1 MEFDMK
7 KKLIIATAIVM
18 ILAIC
23 TTLLVGCDEI
33 FKKNDKRDALQVVA
47 TVNYNGQSANVY
59 KFELATTF
67 NNYAYMYVN
76 YYGMTYEAA
85 ANYLAQS
92 LAQQRLLTLFA
103 KEQVAKLKH
112 LDSVPENIADLL
124 SDSEKNKAVE
134 DSNESMLK
142 TLISLVE
149 SLITEDNA
157 NSDTGT
163 TNNKKD
169 NVEVT
174 DPVTVRFET
183 NGGGNIDKQKIQKGT
198 TATKPTD
205 PTKTGYTFYGWY
217 TDANCNEDGFEGT
230 EFDFDSTVSESVT
243 LYAMWKKHLDA
254 RTERPVVEEKDDD
267 YDPDKDGVTISER
280 FFSDTYKAKLLDDS
294 SEDSLFTTKFL
305 EADFADNVI
314 VSEGKTLVDTMKDYI
329 NEGLSKFEKN
339 LKNSLFKDTVEECY
353 DYYLNSQMSTLLV
366 EKLKRMVGESVEVT
380 EDEISESFNSALA
393 QNKETFAGSTSNYE
407 SALKSSLSTTYYHP
421 TDDQGYGFVI
431 NILLKLDE
439 DSLKQ
444 LTDMISANPSN
455 TEAILVKRNKLIAEM
470 EINVSNPNYKADSTI
485 EDKDGNEVEVR
496 DAMTDARN
504 PYNKVGKT
512 AEKPYDNSYEY
523 EVSEGNYAN
532 DYNKILSFEKVDGK
546 YQIVFKATQHPAMAY
561 LLDKVPAFDKDGKVG
576 IIHQIHN
583 SLDQVKK
590 AVADG
595 ELTKAEGVYWLR
607 EVATTWLYLVGDD
620 SGAVKK
626 ESNNNGLGYLVTP
639 EGKDSSFLEDFTSYA
654 RALIA
659 QGTGSY
665 SVGAVNDAMFTFDA
679 ATCTFSGDQKAFAVA
694 DSFIKNKNTQ
704 NAYAGV
710 FILLNSCTAW
720 DATTYEGTLPAT
732 GVLPMDYIVNYAAK
746 QADVKTIHDNI
757 KETLTE
763 AKKTDAYN
771 ALVND
776 MATKNKD
783 SVKYYD
789 KVIKQLWKDLT

>member
-23 TTLLVGCDEI
+23 TTLFVGCDEI

-103 KEQVAKLKH
+103 KEQVAKLKG

-157 NSDTGT
+157 NSGTGSSSG
-163 TNNKKD
+163 KKEE
-169 NVEVT
+169 VEVT

-183 NGGGNIDKQKIQKGT
+183 NGGGTIDKQKIQKGT
-198 TATKPTD
+198 TATEPD
-205 PTKTGYTFYGWY
+205 APTKTGYTFYGWY
-217 TDANCNEDGFEGT
+217 TDAEFSGE
-230 EFDFDSTVSESVT
+230 EFDFDTTVSESMT
-243 LYAMWKKHLDA
+243 LYAKWEKHLDA
-254 RTERPVVEEKDDD
+254 RTERPAVEEEDD
-267 YDPDKDGVTISER
+267 YDPDKDGVEISER

-305 EADFADNVI
+305 EADFAENVI
-314 VSEGKTLVDTMKDYI
+314 VSDGETLVSTLKDYI
-329 NEGLSKFEKN
+329 NEGLSQFEKN
-339 LKNSLFKDTVEECY
+339 LKNSLYKDTVEECY
-353 DYYLNSQMSTLLV
+353 DYYLNSQMSSLLV
-366 EKLKRMVGESVEVT
+366 ERLKRMVGESVTVSDE
-380 EDEISESFNSALA
+380 EISKSFDSALA
-393 QNKETFAGSTSNYE
+393 QNKETFAGSSANYE
-407 SALKSSLSTTYYHP
+407 SALKSSLATTYYHP
-421 TDDQGYGFVI
+421 TEDQGYGFVI

-439 DSLKQ
+439 DSLKE
-444 LTDMISANPSN
+444 LTDMITANPSN
-455 TEAILVKRNKLIAEM
+455 TEAILVRRNQLIADM

-485 EDKDGNEVEVR
+485 EDKDGNTVEVR

-504 PYNKVGKT
+504 PYTTAGKT
-512 AEKPYDNSYEY
+512 AENPYDNSYEY
-523 EVSEGNYAN
+523 EVSEGNHAN
-532 DYNKILSFEKVDGK
+532 DYSQILSFEKVDGE

-561 LLDKVPAFDKDGKVG
+561 LLEKVPAFDKDGKVG

-583 SLDQVKK
+583 SLDQVKT
-590 AVADG
+590 AVERG

-620 SGAVKK
+620 SGAVSKD
-626 ESNNNGLGYLVTP
+626 SNNNGLGYLVTP

-665 SVGAVNDAMFTFDA
+665 SVGTVENSMFTYDS
-679 ATCTFSGDQKAFAVA
+679 ATCSFSGDQKAFAVA
-694 DSFIKNKNTQ
+694 DSFIKSKSTS

-710 FILLNSCTAW
+710 FVLLNSCTVW
-720 DATTYEGTLPAT
+720 DGTTYDGTLPAD
-732 GVLPMDYIVNYAAK
+732 GVLPTDYIVTYAKK
-746 QADVKTIHDNI
+746 QADVKTVRDNI
-757 KETLTE
+757 LETLTE

-771 ALVND
+771 ALVNN
-776 MATKNKD
+776 MANNNKD
-783 SVKYYD
+783 NIKYND

>member
-103 KEQVAKLKH
+103 KEQVAKLKG

-157 NSDTGT
+157 NSGTGSSSG
-163 TNNKKD
+163 KKEE
-169 NVEVT
+169 VEVT

-183 NGGGNIDKQKIQKGT
+183 NGGGTIDKQKIQKGT
-198 TATKPTD
+198 TATEPD
-205 PTKTGYTFYGWY
+205 APTKTGYTFYGWY
-217 TDANCNEDGFEGT
+217 TDAEFSGE
-230 EFDFDSTVSESVT
+230 EFDFDTTVSESMT
-243 LYAMWKKHLDA
+243 LYAKWEKHLDA
-254 RTERPVVEEKDDD
+254 RTERPAVEEEDD
-267 YDPDKDGVTISER
+267 YDPDKDGVEISER

-305 EADFADNVI
+305 EADFAENVI
-314 VSEGKTLVDTMKDYI
+314 VSDGETLVSTLKDYI
-329 NEGLSKFEKN
+329 NEGLSQFEKN
-339 LKNSLFKDTVEECY
+339 LKNSLYKDTVEECY
-353 DYYLNSQMSTLLV
+353 DYYLNSQMSSLLV
-366 EKLKRMVGESVEVT
+366 ERLKRMVGESVTVSDE
-380 EDEISESFNSALA
+380 EISKSFDSALA
-393 QNKETFAGSTSNYE
+393 QNKETFAGSSANYE
-407 SALKSSLSTTYYHP
+407 SALKSSLATTYYHP
-421 TDDQGYGFVI
+421 TEDQGYGFVI

-439 DSLKQ
+439 DSLKE
-444 LTDMISANPSN
+444 LTDMITANPSN
-455 TEAILVKRNKLIAEM
+455 TEAILVRRNQLIADM

-485 EDKDGNEVEVR
+485 EDKDGNTVEVR

-504 PYNKVGKT
+504 PYTTAGKT
-512 AEKPYDNSYEY
+512 AENPYDNSYEY
-523 EVSEGNYAN
+523 EVSEGNHTN
-532 DYNKILSFEKVDGK
+532 DYSQILSFEKVDGE

-561 LLDKVPAFDKDGKVG
+561 LLEKVPAFDKDGKVG

-595 ELTKAEGVYWLR
+595 ELTKAEGVYWFR

-620 SGAVKK
+620 SGAVSKD
-626 ESNNNGLGYLVTP
+626 SNNNGLGYLVTP

-654 RALIA
+654 RTLIA

-665 SVGAVNDAMFTFDA
+665 SVGTVENSMFTYDS
-679 ATCTFSGDQKAFAVA
+679 ATCSFSGDQKAFAVA
-694 DSFIKNKNTQ
+694 DSFIKSKSTS

-710 FILLNSCTAW
+710 FVLLNSCTVW
-720 DATTYEGTLPAT
+720 DGTTYDGTLPT
-732 GVLPMDYIVNYAAK
+732 DGVLPMDYIVTYAKK
-746 QADVKTIHDNI
+746 QSDVKTVRDNI
-757 KETLTE
+757 LETLTE

-771 ALVND
+771 ALVNN
-776 MATKNKD
+776 MANNNKD
-783 SVKYYD
+783 NIKYND

>member
-47 TVNYNGQSANVY
+47 TVTYNGQSADVY

-67 NNYAYMYVN
+67 NNYAYIYVN

-103 KEQVAKLKH
+103 KEQVANLEG
-112 LDSVPENIADLL
+112 LTSVPENIADLL
-124 SDSEKNKAVE
+124 SDSEINKAIE
-134 DSNESMLK
+134 DSNDSMLS
-142 TLISLVE
+142 SLVSIVE

-157 NSDTGT
+157 NSDTGS
-163 TNNKKD
+163 NGGKKEE
-169 NVEVT
+169 VEVT

-183 NGGGNIDKQKIQKGT
+183 NGGGTIDKQKIQKGT
-198 TATKPTD
+198 TATEPDAPTR
-205 PTKTGYTFYGWY
+205 TGYTFYGWY
-217 TDANCNEDGFEGT
+217 TDAEFSGE
-230 EFDFDSTVSESVT
+230 EFDFDTTVSESMT
-243 LYAMWKKHLDA
+243 LYAKWEKHLDA
-254 RTERPVVEEKDDD
+254 RTERPAVEEEDD
-267 YDPDKDGVTISER
+267 YDPDKDGVEISER

-314 VSEGKTLVDTMKDYI
+314 VSDGETLVSTLKDYI
-329 NEGLSKFEKN
+329 NEGLSQFEKN
-339 LKNSLFKDTVEECY
+339 LKNSLYKDTVEECY
-353 DYYLNSQMSTLLV
+353 DYYLNSQMSSLLV
-366 EKLKRMVGESVEVT
+366 ERLKRMVGESVTVSDE
-380 EDEISESFNSALA
+380 EISKSFDAALA
-393 QNKETFAGSTSNYE
+393 QNKETFAGSSTNYE
-407 SALKSSLSTTYYHP
+407 SALKSSLATTYYHP
-421 TDDQGYGFVI
+421 TEDQGYGFVI
-431 NILLKLDE
+431 NILLKLDD
-439 DSLKQ
+439 DSLKE

-455 TEAILVKRNKLIAEM
+455 TEAILVRRNQLIADM

-485 EDKDGNEVEVR
+485 EDKDGNTVEVR

-504 PYNKVGKT
+504 PYTTAGKT
-512 AEKPYDNSYEY
+512 AENPYDNSYEY

-532 DYNKILSFEKVDGK
+532 DYSKILSFEKVDGE

-561 LLDKVPAFDKDGKVG
+561 LLEKVPAFDKDGKVG

-583 SLDQVKK
+583 SLDQVKT
-590 AVADG
+590 AVESG
-595 ELTKAEGVYWLR
+595 ELTQAEGVYWLR

-620 SGAVKK
+620 SGAVSSD
-626 ESNNNGLGYLVTP
+626 SNNNGLGYLVTP
-639 EGKDSSFLEDFTSYA
+639 DGKDSSYLEDFTSYA
-654 RALIA
+654 RALIS

-665 SVGAVNDAMFTFDA
+665 SVGTVENSMFTYDS
-679 ATCTFSGDQKAFAVA
+679 ATCSFSGDQKAFAVA
-694 DSFIKNKNTQ
+694 DSFIKSKSTS

-710 FILLNSCTAW
+710 FVLLNSCTVW
-720 DATTYEGTLPAT
+720 DGTTYDGTLPAD
-732 GVLPMDYIVNYAAK
+732 GVLPMDYIVAYAKK
-746 QADVKTIHDNI
+746 QADVKTVRDNI
-757 KETLTE
+757 LDTLTE

-771 ALVND
+771 ALVNN
-776 MATKNKD
+776 MANNNKD
-783 SVKYYD
+783 NIKYND
-789 KVIKQLWKDLT
+789 KVIKQLWKDLA

>member
-103 KEQVAKLKH
+103 KEQVAKLKG

-157 NSDTGT
+157 NSGTGSSSG
-163 TNNKKD
+163 KKEE
-169 NVEVT
+169 VEVT

-183 NGGGNIDKQKIQKGT
+183 NGGGTIDKQKIQKGT
-198 TATKPTD
+198 TATEPD
-205 PTKTGYTFYGWY
+205 APTKTGYTFYGWY
-217 TDANCNEDGFEGT
+217 TDAEFSGE
-230 EFDFDSTVSESVT
+230 EFDFDTTVSESMT
-243 LYAMWKKHLDA
+243 LYAKWEKHLDA
-254 RTERPVVEEKDDD
+254 RTERPAVEEEDD
-267 YDPDKDGVTISER
+267 YDPDKDGVEISER

-305 EADFADNVI
+305 EADFAENVI
-314 VSEGKTLVDTMKDYI
+314 VSDGETLVSTLKDYI
-329 NEGLSKFEKN
+329 NEGLSQFEKN
-339 LKNSLFKDTVEECY
+339 LKNSLYKDTVEECY
-353 DYYLNSQMSTLLV
+353 DYYLNSQMSSLLV
-366 EKLKRMVGESVEVT
+366 ERLKRMVGESVTVSDE
-380 EDEISESFNSALA
+380 EISKSFDSALA
-393 QNKETFAGSTSNYE
+393 QNKETFAGSSANYE
-407 SALKSSLSTTYYHP
+407 SALKSSLATTYYHP
-421 TDDQGYGFVI
+421 TEDQGYGFVI

-439 DSLKQ
+439 DSLKE
-444 LTDMISANPSN
+444 LTDMITANPSN
-455 TEAILVKRNKLIAEM
+455 TEAILVRRNQLIADM

-485 EDKDGNEVEVR
+485 EDKDGNTVEVR

-504 PYNKVGKT
+504 PYTTAGKT
-512 AEKPYDNSYEY
+512 AENPYDNSYEY
-523 EVSEGNYAN
+523 EVSEGNHAN
-532 DYNKILSFEKVDGK
+532 DYSQILSFEKVDGE

-561 LLDKVPAFDKDGKVG
+561 LLEKVPAFDKDGKVG

-595 ELTKAEGVYWLR
+595 ELTKAEGVYWFR

-620 SGAVKK
+620 SGAVSKD
-626 ESNNNGLGYLVTP
+626 SNNNGLGYLVTP

-665 SVGAVNDAMFTFDA
+665 SVGAVNDDMFTFNA

-694 DSFIKNKNTQ
+694 DSFIKSKSTS

-710 FILLNSCTAW
+710 FVLLNSCTVW
-720 DATTYEGTLPAT
+720 DGTTYDGTLPAD
-732 GVLPMDYIVNYAAK
+732 GVLPMDYIVIYAKK
-746 QADVKTIHDNI
+746 QSDVKTVRDNI
-757 KETLTE
+757 LETLTE

-771 ALVND
+771 ALVNN
-776 MATKNKD
+776 MANNNKD
-783 SVKYYD
+783 NIKYND

>member
-103 KEQVAKLKH
+103 KEQVAKLKG

-157 NSDTGT
+157 NSGTGSSSG
-163 TNNKKD
+163 KKEE
-169 NVEVT
+169 VEVT

-183 NGGGNIDKQKIQKGT
+183 NGGGTIDKQKIQKGT
-198 TATKPTD
+198 TATEPD
-205 PTKTGYTFYGWY
+205 APTKTGYTFYGWY
-217 TDANCNEDGFEGT
+217 TDAEFSGE
-230 EFDFDSTVSESVT
+230 EFDFDTTVSESMT
-243 LYAMWKKHLDA
+243 LYAKWEKHLDA
-254 RTERPVVEEKDDD
+254 RTERPAVEEEDD
-267 YDPDKDGVTISER
+267 YDPDKDGVEISER

-305 EADFADNVI
+305 EADFAENVI
-314 VSEGKTLVDTMKDYI
+314 VSDGETLVSTLKDYI

-339 LKNSLFKDTVEECY
+339 LKNSLYKDTVEECY
-353 DYYLNSQMSTLLV
+353 DYYLNSQMSSLLV
-366 EKLKRMVGESVEVT
+366 ERLKRMVGESVTVSDE
-380 EDEISESFNSALA
+380 EISKSFDSALA
-393 QNKETFAGSTSNYE
+393 QNKETFAGSSANYE
-407 SALKSSLSTTYYHP
+407 SALKSSLATTYYHP
-421 TDDQGYGFVI
+421 TEDQGYGFVI

-439 DSLKQ
+439 DSLKE
-444 LTDMISANPSN
+444 LTDMITANPSN
-455 TEAILVKRNKLIAEM
+455 TEAILVRRNQLIADM

-485 EDKDGNEVEVR
+485 EDKDGNTVEVR

-504 PYNKVGKT
+504 PYTTAGKT
-512 AEKPYDNSYEY
+512 AENPYDNSYEY
-523 EVSEGNYAN
+523 EVSEGNHAN
-532 DYNKILSFEKVDGK
+532 DYSQILSFEKVDGE

-561 LLDKVPAFDKDGKVG
+561 LLEKVPAFDKGGKVG

-595 ELTKAEGVYWLR
+595 ELTKAEGVYWFR

-620 SGAVKK
+620 SGAVSKD
-626 ESNNNGLGYLVTP
+626 SNNNGLGYLVTP

-665 SVGAVNDAMFTFDA
+665 SVGTVENSMFTYDS
-679 ATCTFSGDQKAFAVA
+679 ATCSFSGDQKAFAVA
-694 DSFIKNKNTQ
+694 DSFIKSKSTS

-710 FILLNSCTAW
+710 FVLLNSCTVW
-720 DATTYEGTLPAT
+720 DGTTYDGTLPT
-732 GVLPMDYIVNYAAK
+732 DGVLPMDYIVTYAKK
-746 QADVKTIHDNI
+746 QADVKTVRDNI
-757 KETLTE
+757 LETLTE

-771 ALVND
+771 ALVNN
-776 MATKNKD
+776 MANNNKD
-783 SVKYYD
+783 NIKYND

>member
-103 KEQVAKLKH
+103 KEQVAKLKG

-157 NSDTGT
+157 NSGTGSSSG
-163 TNNKKD
+163 KKEE
-169 NVEVT
+169 VEVT

-183 NGGGNIDKQKIQKGT
+183 NGGGTIDKQKIQKGT
-198 TATKPTD
+198 TATEPD
-205 PTKTGYTFYGWY
+205 APTKTGYTFYGWY
-217 TDANCNEDGFEGT
+217 TDAEFSGE
-230 EFDFDSTVSESVT
+230 EFDFDTTVSESIT
-243 LYAMWKKHLDA
+243 LYAKWEKHLDA
-254 RTERPVVEEKDDD
+254 RTERPAVEEKDD
-267 YDPDKDGVTISER
+267 YDPDKDGVEISER

-294 SEDSLFTTKFL
+294 SDDSLFTTKFL
-305 EADFADNVI
+305 EADFAENVI
-314 VSEGKTLVDTMKDYI
+314 VSDGETLVSTLKDYI
-329 NEGLSKFEKN
+329 NEGLSQFEKN
-339 LKNSLFKDTVEECY
+339 LKNSLYKDTVEECY
-353 DYYLNSQMSTLLV
+353 DYYLNSQMSSLLV
-366 EKLKRMVGESVEVT
+366 ERLKRMVGESVTVSDE
-380 EDEISESFNSALA
+380 EISKSFDSALA
-393 QNKETFAGSTSNYE
+393 QNKETFAGSSANYE
-407 SALKSSLSTTYYHP
+407 SALKSSLATTYYHP
-421 TDDQGYGFVI
+421 TEDQGYGFVI

-439 DSLKQ
+439 DSLKE
-444 LTDMISANPSN
+444 LTDMITANPSN
-455 TEAILVKRNKLIAEM
+455 TEAILVRRNQLIADM

-485 EDKDGNEVEVR
+485 EDKDGNTVEVR

-504 PYNKVGKT
+504 PYTTAGKT
-512 AEKPYDNSYEY
+512 AENPYDNSYEY
-523 EVSEGNYAN
+523 EVSEGNHAN
-532 DYNKILSFEKVDGK
+532 DYSRILSFENVDGE

-561 LLDKVPAFDKDGKVG
+561 LLEKVPAFDKDGKVG

-583 SLDQVKK
+583 SLDQVKT
-590 AVADG
+590 AVERG

-620 SGAVKK
+620 SGAVSKD
-626 ESNNNGLGYLVTP
+626 SNNNGLGYLVTP

-665 SVGAVNDAMFTFDA
+665 SVGTVENSMFTYDS
-679 ATCTFSGDQKAFAVA
+679 ATCSFSGDQKAFAVA
-694 DSFIKNKNTQ
+694 DSFIKSKSTS

-710 FILLNSCTAW
+710 FVLLNSCTVW
-720 DATTYEGTLPAT
+720 DGTTYDGTLPAD
-732 GVLPMDYIVNYAAK
+732 GVLPMDYIVAYAKK
-746 QADVKTIHDNI
+746 QADVKTVRDNI
-757 KETLTE
+757 LETLTE

-771 ALVND
+771 ALVNN
-776 MATKNKD
+776 MANNNKD
-783 SVKYYD
+783 NIKYND

>member
-103 KEQVAKLKH
+103 KEQVAKLKG

-157 NSDTGT
+157 NSGTGSSSG
-163 TNNKKD
+163 KKEE
-169 NVEVT
+169 VEVT

-183 NGGGNIDKQKIQKGT
+183 NGGGTIDKQKIQKGT
-198 TATKPTD
+198 TATEPNA

-217 TDANCNEDGFEGT
+217 TDAEFSGE
-230 EFDFDSTVSESVT
+230 EFDFDTTVSESMT
-243 LYAMWKKHLDA
+243 LYAKWEKHLDA
-254 RTERPVVEEKDDD
+254 RTERPAVEEEDD
-267 YDPDKDGVTISER
+267 YDPDKDGVEISER

-305 EADFADNVI
+305 EADFAENVI
-314 VSEGKTLVDTMKDYI
+314 VSDGETLVSTLKDYI
-329 NEGLSKFEKN
+329 NEGLSQFEKN
-339 LKNSLFKDTVEECY
+339 LKNSLYKDTVEECY
-353 DYYLNSQMSTLLV
+353 DYYLNSQMSSLLV
-366 EKLKRMVGESVEVT
+366 ERLKRMVGESVTVSDE
-380 EDEISESFNSALA
+380 EISKSFDSALA
-393 QNKETFAGSTSNYE
+393 QNKETFAGSSANYE
-407 SALKSSLSTTYYHP
+407 SALKSSLATTYYHP
-421 TDDQGYGFVI
+421 TEDQGYGFVI
-431 NILLKLDE
+431 NILLKLDD
-439 DSLKQ
+439 DSLKE
-444 LTDMISANPSN
+444 LTDMITANPSN
-455 TEAILVKRNKLIAEM
+455 TEAILVRRNQLIADM

-485 EDKDGNEVEVR
+485 EDKDGNTVEVR

-504 PYNKVGKT
+504 PYTTAGKT
-512 AEKPYDNSYEY
+512 AENPYDNSYEY
-523 EVSEGNYAN
+523 EVSEGNHAN
-532 DYNKILSFEKVDGK
+532 DYSQILSFEKVDGE

-561 LLDKVPAFDKDGKVG
+561 LLEKVPAFDKGGKVG

-583 SLDQVKK
+583 SLNQVKQ

-620 SGAVKK
+620 SGAVSKD
-626 ESNNNGLGYLVTP
+626 SNNSGLGYIVTP

-665 SVGAVNDAMFTFDA
+665 SVGTVENSMFTYDS
-679 ATCTFSGDQKAFAVA
+679 ATCSFSGDQKAFAVA
-694 DSFIKNKNTQ
+694 DSFIKSKSTS

-710 FILLNSCTAW
+710 FVLLNSCTVW
-720 DATTYEGTLPAT
+720 DGTTYDGTLPAD
-732 GVLPMDYIVNYAAK
+732 GVLPMDYIVAYAKK
-746 QADVKTIHDNI
+746 QADVKTVRDNI
-757 KETLTE
+757 LETLTE

-771 ALVND
+771 ALVNN
-776 MATKNKD
+776 MANNNKD
-783 SVKYYD
+783 NIKYND

>member
-103 KEQVAKLKH
+103 KEQVAKLKG

-157 NSDTGT
+157 NSGTGSSGG
-163 TNNKKD
+163 KKEE
-169 NVEVT
+169 VEVT

-183 NGGGNIDKQKIQKGT
+183 NGGGTIDKQKIQKGT
-198 TATKPTD
+198 TATEPD
-205 PTKTGYTFYGWY
+205 APTKTGYTFYGWY
-217 TDANCNEDGFEGT
+217 TDAEFSGE
-230 EFDFDSTVSESVT
+230 EFDFDTTVSESMT
-243 LYAMWKKHLDA
+243 LYAKWEKHLDA
-254 RTERPVVEEKDDD
+254 RTERPAVEEEDD
-267 YDPDKDGVTISER
+267 YDPDKDGVEISER
-280 FFSDTYKAKLLDDS
+280 FFSDTYKAKLLDDN

-305 EADFADNVI
+305 EADFAENVI
-314 VSEGKTLVDTMKDYI
+314 VSDGETLVSTLKDYI
-329 NEGLSKFEKN
+329 NEGLSQFEKN
-339 LKNSLFKDTVEECY
+339 LKNSLYKDTVEECY
-353 DYYLNSQMSTLLV
+353 DYYLNSQMSSLLV
-366 EKLKRMVGESVEVT
+366 ERLKRMVGESVTVSDE
-380 EDEISESFNSALA
+380 EISKSFDSALA
-393 QNKETFAGSTSNYE
+393 QNKETFAGSSANYE
-407 SALKSSLSTTYYHP
+407 SALKSSLATTYYHP
-421 TDDQGYGFVI
+421 TEDQGYGFVI
-431 NILLKLDE
+431 NILLKLDD
-439 DSLKQ
+439 DSLKE
-444 LTDMISANPSN
+444 LTDMITANPSN
-455 TEAILVKRNKLIAEM
+455 TEAILVRRNQLIADM

-485 EDKDGNEVEVR
+485 EDKDGNTVEVR

-504 PYNKVGKT
+504 PYTTAGKT
-512 AEKPYDNSYEY
+512 AENPYDNSYEY
-523 EVSEGNYAN
+523 EVSEGNHAN
-532 DYNKILSFEKVDGK
+532 DYSRILSFEKVDGE

-561 LLDKVPAFDKDGKVG
+561 LLEKVPAFDKDGKVG

-590 AVADG
+590 AVERG

-620 SGAVKK
+620 SGAVSKD
-626 ESNNNGLGYLVTP
+626 SNNNGLGYLVTP

-665 SVGAVNDAMFTFDA
+665 SVGTVENSMFTYDS
-679 ATCTFSGDQKAFAVA
+679 ATCSFSGDQKAFAVA
-694 DSFIKNKNTQ
+694 DSFIKSKSTS

-710 FILLNSCTAW
+710 FVLLNSCTVW
-720 DATTYEGTLPAT
+720 DGTTYDGTLPAD
-732 GVLPMDYIVNYAAK
+732 GVLPMDYIVAYAKK
-746 QADVKTIHDNI
+746 QADVKTVRDNI
-757 KETLTE
+757 LETLTE

-771 ALVND
+771 ALVNN
-776 MATKNKD
+776 MANNNKD
-783 SVKYYD
+783 NIKYND

>member
-103 KEQVAKLKH
+103 KEQVAKLKG

-157 NSDTGT
+157 NSGTGSSSG
-163 TNNKKD
+163 KKEE
-169 NVEVT
+169 VEVT

-183 NGGGNIDKQKIQKGT
+183 NGGGTIDKQKIQKGT
-198 TATKPTD
+198 TATEPD
-205 PTKTGYTFYGWY
+205 APTKTGYTFYGWY
-217 TDANCNEDGFEGT
+217 TDAEFSGE
-230 EFDFDSTVSESVT
+230 EFDFDTTVSESMT
-243 LYAMWKKHLDA
+243 LYAKWEKHLDA
-254 RTERPVVEEKDDD
+254 RTERPAVEEEDD
-267 YDPDKDGVTISER
+267 YDPDKDGVEISER

-305 EADFADNVI
+305 EADFAENVI
-314 VSEGKTLVDTMKDYI
+314 VSDGETLVSTLKDYI
-329 NEGLSKFEKN
+329 NEGLSQFEKN
-339 LKNSLFKDTVEECY
+339 LKNSLYKDTVEECY
-353 DYYLNSQMSTLLV
+353 DYYLNSQMSSLLV
-366 EKLKRMVGESVEVT
+366 ERLKRMVGESVTVSDE
-380 EDEISESFNSALA
+380 EISKSFDSALA
-393 QNKETFAGSTSNYE
+393 QNKETFAGSSANYE
-407 SALKSSLSTTYYHP
+407 SALKSSLATTYYHP
-421 TDDQGYGFVI
+421 TEDQGYGFVI
-431 NILLKLDE
+431 NILLKLDD
-439 DSLKQ
+439 DSLKE
-444 LTDMISANPSN
+444 LTDMITANPSN
-455 TEAILVKRNKLIAEM
+455 TEAILVRRNQLIADM

-485 EDKDGNEVEVR
+485 EDKDGNTVEVR

-504 PYNKVGKT
+504 PYTTAGKT
-512 AEKPYDNSYEY
+512 AENPYDNSYEY
-523 EVSEGNYAN
+523 EVSEGNHAN
-532 DYNKILSFEKVDGK
+532 DYSKILSFEKVDGE

-561 LLDKVPAFDKDGKVG
+561 LLEKVPAFDKDGKVG

-583 SLDQVKK
+583 SLNQVKQ

-620 SGAVKK
+620 SGAVSKD
-626 ESNNNGLGYLVTP
+626 SNNNGLGYLVTP

-665 SVGAVNDAMFTFDA
+665 SVGTVENSMFTYDS
-679 ATCTFSGDQKAFAVA
+679 ATCSFSGDQKAFAVA
-694 DSFIKNKNTQ
+694 DSFIKSKSTS

-710 FILLNSCTAW
+710 FVLLNSCTVW
-720 DATTYEGTLPAT
+720 DGTTYDGTLPAD
-732 GVLPMDYIVNYAAK
+732 GVLPMDYIVAYAKK
-746 QADVKTIHDNI
+746 QADVKTVRDNI
-757 KETLTE
+757 LETLTE

-771 ALVND
+771 ALVNN
-776 MATKNKD
+776 MANNNKD
-783 SVKYYD
+783 NIKYND

>member
-103 KEQVAKLKH
+103 KEQVAKLKG

-157 NSDTGT
+157 NSGTGSSSG
-163 TNNKKD
+163 KKEE
-169 NVEVT
+169 VEVT

-183 NGGGNIDKQKIQKGT
+183 NGGGTIDKQKIQKGT
-198 TATKPTD
+198 TAIEPD
-205 PTKTGYTFYGWY
+205 APTKTGYTFYGWY
-217 TDANCNEDGFEGT
+217 TDAEFSGE
-230 EFDFDSTVSESVT
+230 EFDFDTTVSESMT
-243 LYAMWKKHLDA
+243 LYAKWEKHLDA
-254 RTERPVVEEKDDD
+254 RTERPAVEEEDD
-267 YDPDKDGVTISER
+267 YDPDKDGVEISER

-305 EADFADNVI
+305 EADFAENVI
-314 VSEGKTLVDTMKDYI
+314 VSDGETLVSTLKDYI
-329 NEGLSKFEKN
+329 NEGLSRFEKN
-339 LKNSLFKDTVEECY
+339 LKNSLYKDTVEECY
-353 DYYLNSQMSTLLV
+353 DYYLNSQMSSLLV
-366 EKLKRMVGESVEVT
+366 ERLKRMVGESVTVSDE
-380 EDEISESFNSALA
+380 EISKSFDSALA
-393 QNKETFAGSTSNYE
+393 QNKETFAGSSANYE
-407 SALKSSLSTTYYHP
+407 SALKSSLATTYYHP
-421 TDDQGYGFVI
+421 TEDQGYGFVI
-431 NILLKLDE
+431 NILLKLDD
-439 DSLKQ
+439 DSLKE
-444 LTDMISANPSN
+444 LTDMITANPSN
-455 TEAILVKRNKLIAEM
+455 TEAILVRRNQLIADM

-485 EDKDGNEVEVR
+485 EDKDGNTVEVR

-504 PYNKVGKT
+504 PYTTAGKT
-512 AEKPYDNSYEY
+512 AENPYDNSYEY
-523 EVSEGNYAN
+523 EVSEGNHAN
-532 DYNKILSFEKVDGK
+532 DYSQILSFEKVDGE

-561 LLDKVPAFDKDGKVG
+561 LLEKVPAFDKDGKVG

-583 SLDQVKK
+583 SLDQVKQ

-626 ESNNNGLGYLVTP
+626 DSNNNGLGYLVTP

-665 SVGAVNDAMFTFDA
+665 SVGTVENSMFTYDS
-679 ATCTFSGDQKAFAVA
+679 ATCSFSGDQKAFAVA
-694 DSFIKNKNTQ
+694 DSFIKSKSTS

-710 FILLNSCTAW
+710 FVLLNSCTVW
-720 DATTYEGTLPAT
+720 DGTTYDGTLPVD
-732 GVLPMDYIVNYAAK
+732 GVLPMDYIVAYAKK
-746 QADVKTIHDNI
+746 QADVKTVRDNI
-757 KETLTE
+757 LETLTE

-771 ALVND
+771 ALVNN
-776 MATKNKD
+776 MANNNKD
-783 SVKYYD
+783 NIKYND

>member
-103 KEQVAKLKH
+103 KEQVAKLKG

-157 NSDTGT
+157 NSGTGSSGG
-163 TNNKKD
+163 KKEE
-169 NVEVT
+169 VEVT

-183 NGGGNIDKQKIQKGT
+183 NGGGTIDKQKIQKGT
-198 TATKPTD
+198 TATEPD
-205 PTKTGYTFYGWY
+205 APTKTGYTFYGWY
-217 TDANCNEDGFEGT
+217 TDAEFSGE
-230 EFDFDSTVSESVT
+230 EFDFDTTVSESMT
-243 LYAMWKKHLDA
+243 LYAKWEKHLDA
-254 RTERPVVEEKDDD
+254 RTERPAVEEEDD
-267 YDPDKDGVTISER
+267 YDPDKDGVEISER

-305 EADFADNVI
+305 EADFAENVI
-314 VSEGKTLVDTMKDYI
+314 VSDGETLVSTLKDYI
-329 NEGLSKFEKN
+329 NEGLSRFEKN
-339 LKNSLFKDTVEECY
+339 LKNSLYKDTVEECY
-353 DYYLNSQMSTLLV
+353 DYYLNSQMSSLLV
-366 EKLKRMVGESVEVT
+366 ERLKRMVGESVTVSDE
-380 EDEISESFNSALA
+380 EISKSFDSALA
-393 QNKETFAGSTSNYE
+393 QNKETFAGSSANYE
-407 SALKSSLSTTYYHP
+407 SALKSSLATTYYHP
-421 TDDQGYGFVI
+421 TEDQGYGFVI
-431 NILLKLDE
+431 NILLKLDD
-439 DSLKQ
+439 DSLKE
-444 LTDMISANPSN
+444 LTDMITANPSN
-455 TEAILVKRNKLIAEM
+455 TEAILVRRNQLIADM
-470 EINVSNPNYKADSTI
+470 EVNVSNPNYKADSTI
-485 EDKDGNEVEVR
+485 EDKDGNTVEVR

-504 PYNKVGKT
+504 PYTTAGKT
-512 AEKPYDNSYEY
+512 AENPYDNSYEY

-532 DYNKILSFEKVDGK
+532 DYSQILSFEKVDGK

-561 LLDKVPAFDKDGKVG
+561 LLDKVPAFDNDGKVG

-590 AVADG
+590 AVEDR
-595 ELTKAEGVYWLR
+595 ELTKAEGVYWFR
-607 EVATTWLYLVGDD
+607 EVANTWLYLVGDD
-620 SGAVKK
+620 SGAVSKD
-626 ESNNNGLGYLVTP
+626 SNNNGLGYLVTP
-639 EGKDSSFLEDFTSYA
+639 EGKDSTFLEDFTSYA

-665 SVGAVNDAMFTFDA
+665 SVGTVENSMFTYDS
-679 ATCTFSGDQKAFAVA
+679 ATCSFSGDQKTFAVA
-694 DSFIKNKNTQ
+694 DSFIKSKSTS

-710 FILLNSCTAW
+710 FVLLNSCTAW
-720 DATTYEGTLPAT
+720 DATTYEGTLPTT

-746 QADVKTIHDNI
+746 QADVKTVRDNI
-757 KETLTE
+757 LETLTE

-771 ALVND
+771 ALVNN
-776 MATKNKD
+776 MANNNKD
-783 SVKYYD
+783 NIKYND

>member
-103 KEQVAKLKH
+103 KEQVAKLKG

-157 NSDTGT
+157 NSGTGSSSG
-163 TNNKKD
+163 KKEE
-169 NVEVT
+169 VEVT

-183 NGGGNIDKQKIQKGT
+183 NGGGTIDKQKIQKGT
-198 TATKPTD
+198 TATEPD
-205 PTKTGYTFYGWY
+205 APTKTGYTFYGWY
-217 TDANCNEDGFEGT
+217 TDAEFSGE
-230 EFDFDSTVSESVT
+230 EFDFDTTVSESMT
-243 LYAMWKKHLDA
+243 LYAKWEKHLDA
-254 RTERPVVEEKDDD
+254 RTERPAVEEEDD
-267 YDPDKDGVTISER
+267 YDPDKDGVEISER

-305 EADFADNVI
+305 EADFAENVI
-314 VSEGKTLVDTMKDYI
+314 VSDGETLVSTLKDYI
-329 NEGLSKFEKN
+329 NEGLSQFEKN
-339 LKNSLFKDTVEECY
+339 LKNSLYKDTVEECY
-353 DYYLNSQMSTLLV
+353 DYYLNSQMSSLLV
-366 EKLKRMVGESVEVT
+366 ERLKRMVGESVTVSDE
-380 EDEISESFNSALA
+380 EISKSFDSALA
-393 QNKETFAGSTSNYE
+393 QNKETFAGSSANYE
-407 SALKSSLSTTYYHP
+407 SALKSSLATTYYHP
-421 TDDQGYGFVI
+421 TEDQGYGFVI

-439 DSLKQ
+439 DSLKE
-444 LTDMISANPSN
+444 LTDMITANPSN
-455 TEAILVKRNKLIAEM
+455 TEAILVRRNQLIADM

-485 EDKDGNEVEVR
+485 EDKDGNTVEVR

-504 PYNKVGKT
+504 PYTTAGKT
-512 AEKPYDNSYEY
+512 AENPYDNSYEY
-523 EVSEGNYAN
+523 EVSEGNHAN
-532 DYNKILSFEKVDGK
+532 DYSQILSFEKVDGE

-561 LLDKVPAFDKDGKVG
+561 LLEKVPAFDKDGKVG

-620 SGAVKK
+620 SGAVSKD
-626 ESNNNGLGYLVTP
+626 SNNNGLGYLVTP

-665 SVGAVNDAMFTFDA
+665 SVGTVENSMFTYDS
-679 ATCTFSGDQKAFAVA
+679 ATCSFSGDQKAFAVA
-694 DSFIKNKNTQ
+694 DSFIKSKSTS

-710 FILLNSCTAW
+710 FVLLNSCTVW
-720 DATTYEGTLPAT
+720 DGTTYDGTLPAD
-732 GVLPMDYIVNYAAK
+732 GVLPMDYIVTYAKK
-746 QADVKTIHDNI
+746 QADVKTVRDNI
-757 KETLTE
+757 LETLTE

-771 ALVND
+771 ALVNN
-776 MATKNKD
+776 MANNNKD
-783 SVKYYD
+783 NIKYND

>member
-1 MEFDMK
+1 MK

-103 KEQVAKLKH
+103 KEQVAKLKG

-157 NSDTGT
+157 NSGTGSSSG
-163 TNNKKD
+163 KKEE
-169 NVEVT
+169 VEVT

-183 NGGGNIDKQKIQKGT
+183 NGGGTIDKQKIQKGT
-198 TATKPTD
+198 TATEPD
-205 PTKTGYTFYGWY
+205 APTKTGYTFYGWY
-217 TDANCNEDGFEGT
+217 TDAEFSGE
-230 EFDFDSTVSESVT
+230 EFDFDTTVSESMT
-243 LYAMWKKHLDA
+243 LYAKWEKHLDA
-254 RTERPVVEEKDDD
+254 RTERPAVEEEDD
-267 YDPDKDGVTISER
+267 YDPDKDGVEISER

-294 SEDSLFTTKFL
+294 SDDSLFTTKFL
-305 EADFADNVI
+305 EADFAENVI
-314 VSEGKTLVDTMKDYI
+314 VSDGETLVSTLKDYI
-329 NEGLSKFEKN
+329 NEGLSQFEKN
-339 LKNSLFKDTVEECY
+339 LKNSLYKDTVEECY
-353 DYYLNSQMSTLLV
+353 DYYLNSQMSSLLV
-366 EKLKRMVGESVEVT
+366 ERLKRMVGESVTVSDE
-380 EDEISESFNSALA
+380 EISKSFDSALA
-393 QNKETFAGSTSNYE
+393 QNKETFAGSSANYE
-407 SALKSSLSTTYYHP
+407 SALKSSLATTYYHP
-421 TDDQGYGFVI
+421 TEDQGYGFVI
-431 NILLKLDE
+431 NILLKLDD
-439 DSLKQ
+439 DSLKE
-444 LTDMISANPSN
+444 LTDMITANPSN
-455 TEAILVKRNKLIAEM
+455 TEAILVRRNQLIADM
-470 EINVSNPNYKADSTI
+470 EINVSNPNYKADSAI
-485 EDKDGNEVEVR
+485 EDKDGNTVEVR

-504 PYNKVGKT
+504 PYTTAGKT
-512 AEKPYDNSYEY
+512 AENPYDNSYEY

-532 DYNKILSFEKVDGK
+532 DYSQILSFEKVDGK

-590 AVADG
+590 AVEDR
-595 ELTKAEGVYWLR
+595 ELTKAEGVYWFR
-607 EVATTWLYLVGDD
+607 EVANTWLYLVGDD
-620 SGAVKK
+620 SGAVSKD
-626 ESNNNGLGYLVTP
+626 SNNNGLGYLVTP
-639 EGKDSSFLEDFTSYA
+639 EGKNSTFLEDFTSYA

-665 SVGAVNDAMFTFDA
+665 SVGTVENSMFTYDS
-679 ATCTFSGDQKAFAVA
+679 ATCSFSGDQKTFAVA
-694 DSFIKNKNTQ
+694 DSFIKSKSTS

-710 FILLNSCTAW
+710 FVLLNSCTAW
-720 DATTYEGTLPAT
+720 DATTYEGTLPTT

-746 QADVKTIHDNI
+746 QADVKTVRDNI
-757 KETLTE
+757 LETLTE

-771 ALVND
+771 ALVNN
-776 MATKNKD
+776 MANNNKD
-783 SVKYYD
+783 NIKYND

>member
-47 TVNYNGQSANVY
+47 TVTYNGQSADVY

-67 NNYAYMYVN
+67 NNYAYIYVN

-103 KEQVAKLKH
+103 KEQVANLEG
-112 LDSVPENIADLL
+112 LTSVPENIADLL

-134 DSNESMLK
+134 DSNDSMLS
-142 TLISLVE
+142 SLVSIVE

-157 NSDTGT
+157 NSGTGS
-163 TNNKKD
+163 NGGKKEE
-169 NVEVT
+169 VEVT

-183 NGGGNIDKQKIQKGT
+183 NGGGTIDKQKIQKGT
-198 TATKPTD
+198 TATEPDAPTR
-205 PTKTGYTFYGWY
+205 TGYTFYGWY
-217 TDANCNEDGFEGT
+217 TDAEFSGE
-230 EFDFDSTVSESVT
+230 EFDFDTTVSESMT
-243 LYAMWKKHLDA
+243 LYAKWEKHLDA
-254 RTERPVVEEKDDD
+254 RTERPAVEEEDD
-267 YDPDKDGVTISER
+267 YDPDKDGVEISER

-305 EADFADNVI
+305 EADFAENVI
-314 VSEGKTLVDTMKDYI
+314 VSDGETLVSTLKDYI
-329 NEGLSKFEKN
+329 NEGLSQFEKN
-339 LKNSLFKDTVEECY
+339 LKNSLYKDTVEECY
-353 DYYLNSQMSTLLV
+353 DYYLNSQMSSLLV
-366 EKLKRMVGESVEVT
+366 ERLKRMVGESVTVSDE
-380 EDEISESFNSALA
+380 EISKSFDAALA
-393 QNKETFAGSTSNYE
+393 QNKETFAGSSTNYE
-407 SALKSSLSTTYYHP
+407 SALKSSLATTYYHP
-421 TDDQGYGFVI
+421 TEDQGYGFVI
-431 NILLKLDE
+431 NILLKLDD
-439 DSLKQ
+439 DSLKE

-455 TEAILVKRNKLIAEM
+455 TEAILVRRNQLIADM

-485 EDKDGNEVEVR
+485 EDKDGNTVEVR

-504 PYNKVGKT
+504 PYTTAGKT
-512 AEKPYDNSYEY
+512 AENPYDNSYEY

-532 DYNKILSFEKVDGK
+532 DYSQILSFEKVDGE

-561 LLDKVPAFDKDGKVG
+561 LLEKVPAFDKDGKVG

-583 SLDQVKK
+583 SLNQVKT
-590 AVADG
+590 AVESG
-595 ELTKAEGVYWLR
+595 EITKAEGVYWLR

-620 SGAVKK
+620 SGAVSSD
-626 ESNNNGLGYLVTP
+626 SNNNGLGYLVTP
-639 EGKDSSFLEDFTSYA
+639 DGKDSSYLEDFTSYA
-654 RALIA
+654 RALIG

-665 SVGAVNDAMFTFDA
+665 SVGTVENSMFTYDS
-679 ATCTFSGDQKAFAVA
+679 ATCSFSGDQKAFAVA
-694 DSFIKNKNTQ
+694 DSFIKSKSTS

-710 FILLNSCTAW
+710 FVLLNSCTVW
-720 DATTYEGTLPAT
+720 DGTTYDGTLPAD
-732 GVLPMDYIVNYAAK
+732 GVLPMDYIVAYAKK
-746 QADVKTIHDNI
+746 QADVKTVRDNI
-757 KETLTE
+757 LETLTE

-771 ALVND
+771 ALVNN
-776 MATKNKD
+776 MANNNKD
-783 SVKYYD
+783 NIKYND
-789 KVIKQLWKDLT
+789 KVIKQLWKDLA

>member
-103 KEQVAKLKH
+103 KEQVAKLKG

-157 NSDTGT
+157 NSGTGSSSG
-163 TNNKKD
+163 KKEE
-169 NVEVT
+169 VEVT

-183 NGGGNIDKQKIQKGT
+183 NGGGTIDKQKIQKGT
-198 TATKPTD
+198 TATEPD
-205 PTKTGYTFYGWY
+205 APTKTGYTFYGWY
-217 TDANCNEDGFEGT
+217 TDAEFSGE
-230 EFDFDSTVSESVT
+230 EFDFDTTVSESMT
-243 LYAMWKKHLDA
+243 LYAKWEKHLDA
-254 RTERPVVEEKDDD
+254 RTERPAVEEEDD
-267 YDPDKDGVTISER
+267 YDPDKDGVEISER

-305 EADFADNVI
+305 EADFAENVI
-314 VSEGKTLVDTMKDYI
+314 VSDGETLVSTLKDYI
-329 NEGLSKFEKN
+329 NEGLSQFEKN
-339 LKNSLFKDTVEECY
+339 LKNSLYKDTVEECY
-353 DYYLNSQMSTLLV
+353 DYYLNSQMSSLLV
-366 EKLKRMVGESVEVT
+366 ERLKRMVGESVTVSDE
-380 EDEISESFNSALA
+380 EISKSFDSALA
-393 QNKETFAGSTSNYE
+393 QNKETFAGSSANYE
-407 SALKSSLSTTYYHP
+407 SALKSSLATTYYHP
-421 TDDQGYGFVI
+421 TEDQGYGFVI
-431 NILLKLDE
+431 NILLKLDD
-439 DSLKQ
+439 DSLKE
-444 LTDMISANPSN
+444 LTDMITANPSN
-455 TEAILVKRNKLIAEM
+455 TEAILVRRNQLIADM

-485 EDKDGNEVEVR
+485 EDKDGNTVEVR

-504 PYNKVGKT
+504 PYTTAGKT
-512 AEKPYDNSYEY
+512 AENPYDNSYEY
-523 EVSEGNYAN
+523 EVSEGNHAN
-532 DYNKILSFEKVDGK
+532 DYSKILSFEKVDGE

-561 LLDKVPAFDKDGKVG
+561 LLEKVPAFDKDGKVG

-583 SLDQVKK
+583 SLDQVKQ

-595 ELTKAEGVYWLR
+595 ELTKAEGVYWLK

-620 SGAVKK
+620 SGAVSKD
-626 ESNNNGLGYLVTP
+626 SNNNGLGYIVTP

-665 SVGAVNDAMFTFDA
+665 SVGTVENSMFTYDS
-679 ATCTFSGDQKAFAVA
+679 ATCSFSGDQKAFAVA
-694 DSFIKNKNTQ
+694 DSFIKSKSTS

-710 FILLNSCTAW
+710 FVLLNSCTVW
-720 DATTYEGTLPAT
+720 DGTTYDGTLPAD
-732 GVLPMDYIVNYAAK
+732 GVLPMDYIVAYAKK
-746 QADVKTIHDNI
+746 QADVKTVRDNI
-757 KETLTE
+757 LETLTE

-771 ALVND
+771 ALVNN
-776 MATKNKD
+776 MANNNKD
-783 SVKYYD
+783 NIKYND

>member
-47 TVNYNGQSANVY
+47 TVTYNGQSADVY

-67 NNYAYMYVN
+67 NNYAYIYVN

-103 KEQVAKLKH
+103 KEQVANLKG
-112 LDSVPENIADLL
+112 LTSVPENIADLL
-124 SDSEKNKAVE
+124 SDSEKNKAIE
-134 DSNESMLK
+134 DSNDSMLS
-142 TLISLVE
+142 SLVSIVE

-157 NSDTGT
+157 NSGTGS
-163 TNNKKD
+163 NGGKKEE
-169 NVEVT
+169 VEVT

-183 NGGGNIDKQKIQKGT
+183 NGGGTIDKQKIQKGT
-198 TATKPTD
+198 TATEPDAT
-205 PTKTGYTFYGWY
+205 TRTGYTFYGWY
-217 TDANCNEDGFEGT
+217 TDAEFSGE
-230 EFDFDSTVSESVT
+230 EFDFDTTVSESMT
-243 LYAMWKKHLDA
+243 LYAKWEKHLDA
-254 RTERPVVEEKDDD
+254 RTERPAVEEEDD
-267 YDPDKDGVTISER
+267 YDPDKDGVEISER

-305 EADFADNVI
+305 EADFAENVI
-314 VSEGKTLVDTMKDYI
+314 VSDGETLVSTLKDYI
-329 NEGLSKFEKN
+329 NEGLSQFEKN
-339 LKNSLFKDTVEECY
+339 LKNSLYKDTVEECY
-353 DYYLNSQMSTLLV
+353 DYYLNSQMSSLLV
-366 EKLKRMVGESVEVT
+366 ERLKRMVGESVTVSDE
-380 EDEISESFNSALA
+380 EISKSFDAALA
-393 QNKETFAGSTSNYE
+393 QNKETFAGSSTNYE
-407 SALKSSLSTTYYHP
+407 SALKSSLATTYYHP
-421 TDDQGYGFVI
+421 TEDQGYGFVI
-431 NILLKLDE
+431 NILLKLDD
-439 DSLKQ
+439 DSLKE

-455 TEAILVKRNKLIAEM
+455 TEAILVRRNQLIADM

-485 EDKDGNEVEVR
+485 EDKDGNTVEVR

-504 PYNKVGKT
+504 PYTTAGKT
-512 AEKPYDNSYEY
+512 AENPYDNSYEY

-532 DYNKILSFEKVDGK
+532 DYSQILSFEKVDGE

-561 LLDKVPAFDKDGKVG
+561 LLEKVPAFDKDGKVG

-583 SLDQVKK
+583 SLDQVKT
-590 AVADG
+590 AVESG
-595 ELTKAEGVYWLR
+595 EITKAEGVYWLR

-620 SGAVKK
+620 SGAVSSD
-626 ESNNNGLGYLVTP
+626 SNNNGLGYLVTP
-639 EGKDSSFLEDFTSYA
+639 DGKDSSYLEDFTSYA
-654 RALIA
+654 RALIS

-665 SVGAVNDAMFTFDA
+665 SVGTVENSMFTYDS
-679 ATCTFSGDQKAFAVA
+679 ATCSFSGDQKAFAVA
-694 DSFIKNKNTQ
+694 DSFIKSKSTS

-710 FILLNSCTAW
+710 FVLLNSCTVW
-720 DATTYEGTLPAT
+720 DGTTYEGTLPAD
-732 GVLPMDYIVNYAAK
+732 GVLPMDYIVAYAKK
-746 QADVKTIHDNI
+746 QADVKTVRDNI
-757 KETLTE
+757 LETLTE

-771 ALVND
+771 ALVNN
-776 MATKNKD
+776 MANNNKD
-783 SVKYYD
+783 NIKYYD

>member
-103 KEQVAKLKH
+103 KEQVAKLKG

-157 NSDTGT
+157 NSGTGSSSG
-163 TNNKKD
+163 KKEE
-169 NVEVT
+169 VEVT

-183 NGGGNIDKQKIQKGT
+183 NGGGTIDKQKIQKGT
-198 TATKPTD
+198 TATEPD
-205 PTKTGYTFYGWY
+205 APTKTGYTFYGWY
-217 TDANCNEDGFEGT
+217 TDAEFSGE
-230 EFDFDSTVSESVT
+230 EFDFDTTVSESMT
-243 LYAMWKKHLDA
+243 LYAKWEKHLDA
-254 RTERPVVEEKDDD
+254 RTERPAVEEEDD
-267 YDPDKDGVTISER
+267 YDPDKDGVEISER

-305 EADFADNVI
+305 EADFAENVI
-314 VSEGKTLVDTMKDYI
+314 VSDGETLVSTLKDYI
-329 NEGLSKFEKN
+329 NEGLSQFEKN
-339 LKNSLFKDTVEECY
+339 LKNSLYKDTVEECY
-353 DYYLNSQMSTLLV
+353 DYYLNSQMSSLLV
-366 EKLKRMVGESVEVT
+366 ERLKRMVGESVTVSDE
-380 EDEISESFNSALA
+380 EISKSFDSALA
-393 QNKETFAGSTSNYE
+393 QNKETFAGSSANYE
-407 SALKSSLSTTYYHP
+407 SALKSSLATTYYHP
-421 TDDQGYGFVI
+421 TEDQGYGFVI
-431 NILLKLDE
+431 NILLKLDD
-439 DSLKQ
+439 DSLKE
-444 LTDMISANPSN
+444 LTDMITANPSN
-455 TEAILVKRNKLIAEM
+455 TEAILVRRNQLIADM

-485 EDKDGNEVEVR
+485 EDKDGNTVEVR

-504 PYNKVGKT
+504 PYTTAGKT
-512 AEKPYDNSYEY
+512 AENPYDNSYEY
-523 EVSEGNYAN
+523 EVSEGNHAN
-532 DYNKILSFEKVDGK
+532 DYSQILSFEKVDGE

-561 LLDKVPAFDKDGKVG
+561 LLEKVPAFDKDGKVG
-576 IIHQIHN
+576 IIHQIHK
-583 SLDQVKK
+583 SLDQVKQ

-620 SGAVKK
+620 SGAVSKD
-626 ESNNNGLGYLVTP
+626 SNNNGLGYLVTP

-665 SVGAVNDAMFTFDA
+665 SVGTVENSMFTYDS
-679 ATCTFSGDQKAFAVA
+679 ATCSFSGDQKAFAVA
-694 DSFIKNKNTQ
+694 DSFIKSKSTS

-710 FILLNSCTAW
+710 FVLLNSCTVW
-720 DATTYEGTLPAT
+720 DGTTYDGTLPAD
-732 GVLPMDYIVNYAAK
+732 GVLPMDYIVAYAKK
-746 QADVKTIHDNI
+746 QADVKTVRDNI
-757 KETLTE
+757 LETLTE

-771 ALVND
+771 ALVNN
-776 MATKNKD
+776 MANNNKD
-783 SVKYYD
+783 NIKYND

>member
-103 KEQVAKLKH
+103 KEQVAKLKG

-124 SDSEKNKAVE
+124 SDSERNKAVE

-157 NSDTGT
+157 NSGTGSSSG
-163 TNNKKD
+163 KKEE
-169 NVEVT
+169 VEVT

-183 NGGGNIDKQKIQKGT
+183 NGGGTIDKQKIQKGT
-198 TATKPTD
+198 TATEPD
-205 PTKTGYTFYGWY
+205 APTKTGYTFYGWY
-217 TDANCNEDGFEGT
+217 TDAEFSGE
-230 EFDFDSTVSESVT
+230 EFDFDTTVSESMT
-243 LYAMWKKHLDA
+243 LYAKWEKHLDA
-254 RTERPVVEEKDDD
+254 RTERPAVEEEDD
-267 YDPDKDGVTISER
+267 YDPDKDGVEISER

-305 EADFADNVI
+305 EADFAENVI
-314 VSEGKTLVDTMKDYI
+314 VSDGETLVSTLKDYI
-329 NEGLSKFEKN
+329 NEGLSQFEKN
-339 LKNSLFKDTVEECY
+339 LKNSLYKDTVEECY
-353 DYYLNSQMSTLLV
+353 DYYLNSQMSSLLV
-366 EKLKRMVGESVEVT
+366 ERLKRMVGESVTVSDE
-380 EDEISESFNSALA
+380 EISKSFDSALA
-393 QNKETFAGSTSNYE
+393 QNKETFAGSSANYE
-407 SALKSSLSTTYYHP
+407 SALKSSLATTYYHP
-421 TDDQGYGFVI
+421 TEDQGYGFVI

-439 DSLKQ
+439 DSLKE
-444 LTDMISANPSN
+444 LTDMITANPSN
-455 TEAILVKRNKLIAEM
+455 TEAILVRRNQLIADM

-485 EDKDGNEVEVR
+485 EDKDGNTVEVR

-504 PYNKVGKT
+504 PYTTAGKT
-512 AEKPYDNSYEY
+512 AENPYDNSYEY
-523 EVSEGNYAN
+523 EVSEGNHAN
-532 DYNKILSFEKVDGK
+532 DYSRILSFEKVDGE

-561 LLDKVPAFDKDGKVG
+561 LLEKVPAFDKDGKVG

-583 SLDQVKK
+583 SLDQVKQ

-620 SGAVKK
+620 SGAVSKD
-626 ESNNNGLGYLVTP
+626 SNNNGLGYIVTP

-665 SVGAVNDAMFTFDA
+665 SVGTVENSMFTYDS
-679 ATCTFSGDQKAFAVA
+679 ATCSFSGDQKAFAVA
-694 DSFIKNKNTQ
+694 DSFIKSKSTS

-710 FILLNSCTAW
+710 FVLLNSCTVW
-720 DATTYEGTLPAT
+720 DGTTYDGTLPAD
-732 GVLPMDYIVNYAAK
+732 GVLPMDYIVAYAKK
-746 QADVKTIHDNI
+746 QADVKTVRDNI
-757 KETLTE
+757 LETLTE

-771 ALVND
+771 ALVNN
-776 MATKNKD
+776 MANNNKD
-783 SVKYYD
+783 NIKYND

>member
-103 KEQVAKLKH
+103 KEQVAKLKG

-157 NSDTGT
+157 NSGTGSSGG
-163 TNNKKD
+163 KKEE
-169 NVEVT
+169 VEVT

-183 NGGGNIDKQKIQKGT
+183 NGGGTIDKQKIQKGT
-198 TATKPTD
+198 TATEPD
-205 PTKTGYTFYGWY
+205 APTKTGYTFYGWY
-217 TDANCNEDGFEGT
+217 TDAEFSGE
-230 EFDFDSTVSESVT
+230 EFDFDTTVSESIT
-243 LYAMWKKHLDA
+243 LYAKWEKHLDA
-254 RTERPVVEEKDDD
+254 RTERPAVEEEDD
-267 YDPDKDGVTISER
+267 YDPDKDGVEISER

-305 EADFADNVI
+305 EADFAENVI
-314 VSEGKTLVDTMKDYI
+314 VSDGETLVSTLKDYI
-329 NEGLSKFEKN
+329 NEGLSQFEKN
-339 LKNSLFKDTVEECY
+339 LKNSLYKDTVEECY
-353 DYYLNSQMSTLLV
+353 DYYLNSQMSSLLV
-366 EKLKRMVGESVEVT
+366 ERLKRMVGESVTVSDE
-380 EDEISESFNSALA
+380 EISKSFDSALA
-393 QNKETFAGSTSNYE
+393 QNKETFAGSSANYE
-407 SALKSSLSTTYYHP
+407 SALKSSLATTYYHP
-421 TDDQGYGFVI
+421 TEDQGYGFVI

-439 DSLKQ
+439 DSLKE
-444 LTDMISANPSN
+444 LTDMITANPSN
-455 TEAILVKRNKLIAEM
+455 TEAILVRRNQLIADM

-485 EDKDGNEVEVR
+485 EDKDGNTVEVR

-504 PYNKVGKT
+504 PYTTAGKT
-512 AEKPYDNSYEY
+512 AENPYDNSYEY
-523 EVSEGNYAN
+523 EVSEGNHAN
-532 DYNKILSFEKVDGK
+532 DYSQILSFEKVDGE

-561 LLDKVPAFDKDGKVG
+561 LLEKVPAFDKDGKVG

-583 SLDQVKK
+583 SLDQVKT
-590 AVADG
+590 AVERG

-620 SGAVKK
+620 SGAVSKD
-626 ESNNNGLGYLVTP
+626 SNNSGLGYIVTP

-665 SVGAVNDAMFTFDA
+665 SVGTVENSMFTYDS
-679 ATCTFSGDQKAFAVA
+679 ATCSFSGDQKAFAVA
-694 DSFIKNKNTQ
+694 DSFIKSKSTS

-710 FILLNSCTAW
+710 FVLLNSCTVW
-720 DATTYEGTLPAT
+720 DGTTYDGTLPAD
-732 GVLPMDYIVNYAAK
+732 GVLPMDYIVAYAKK
-746 QADVKTIHDNI
+746 QADVKTVRDNI
-757 KETLTE
+757 LETLTE

-771 ALVND
+771 ALVNN
-776 MATKNKD
+776 MANNNKD
-783 SVKYYD
+783 NIKYND

>member
-103 KEQVAKLKH
+103 KEQVAKLKG

-157 NSDTGT
+157 NSGTGSSSG
-163 TNNKKD
+163 KKEE
-169 NVEVT
+169 VEVT

-183 NGGGNIDKQKIQKGT
+183 NGGGTIDKQKIQKGT
-198 TATKPTD
+198 TATEPD
-205 PTKTGYTFYGWY
+205 APTKTGYTFYGWY
-217 TDANCNEDGFEGT
+217 TDAEFSGE
-230 EFDFDSTVSESVT
+230 EFDFDTTVSESMT
-243 LYAMWKKHLDA
+243 LYAKWEKHLDA
-254 RTERPVVEEKDDD
+254 RTERPAVEEEDD
-267 YDPDKDGVTISER
+267 YDPDKDGVEISER

-305 EADFADNVI
+305 EADFAENVI
-314 VSEGKTLVDTMKDYI
+314 VSDGETLVSTLKDYI
-329 NEGLSKFEKN
+329 NEGLSQFEKN
-339 LKNSLFKDTVEECY
+339 LKNSLYKDTVEECY
-353 DYYLNSQMSTLLV
+353 DYYLNSQMSSLLV
-366 EKLKRMVGESVEVT
+366 ERLKRMVGESVTVSDE
-380 EDEISESFNSALA
+380 EISKSFDSALA
-393 QNKETFAGSTSNYE
+393 QNKETFAGSSANYE
-407 SALKSSLSTTYYHP
+407 SALKSSLATTYYHP
-421 TDDQGYGFVI
+421 TEDQGYGFVI

-439 DSLKQ
+439 DSLKE
-444 LTDMISANPSN
+444 LTDMITANPSN
-455 TEAILVKRNKLIAEM
+455 TEAILVRRNQLIADM

-485 EDKDGNEVEVR
+485 EDKDGNTVEVR

-504 PYNKVGKT
+504 PYTTAGKT
-512 AEKPYDNSYEY
+512 AENPYDNSYEY
-523 EVSEGNYAN
+523 EVSEGNHAN
-532 DYNKILSFEKVDGK
+532 DYSQILSFEKVDGE

-561 LLDKVPAFDKDGKVG
+561 LLEKVPAFDKDGKVG

-583 SLDQVKK
+583 SLNQVKQ

-620 SGAVKK
+620 SGAVSKD
-626 ESNNNGLGYLVTP
+626 SNNNGLGYLVTP

-665 SVGAVNDAMFTFDA
+665 SVGTVNDDMFTFNA

-694 DSFIKNKNTQ
+694 DSFIKSKSTS

-710 FILLNSCTAW
+710 FVLLNSCTVW
-720 DATTYEGTLPAT
+720 DGTTYDGTLPAD
-732 GVLPMDYIVNYAAK
+732 GVLPMDYIVTYAKK
-746 QADVKTIHDNI
+746 QSDVKTVRDNI
-757 KETLTE
+757 LETLTE

-771 ALVND
+771 ALVNN
-776 MATKNKD
+776 MANNNKD
-783 SVKYYD
+783 NIKYND

>member
-103 KEQVAKLKH
+103 KEQVAKLKG

-157 NSDTGT
+157 NSGTGSSSG
-163 TNNKKD
+163 KKEE
-169 NVEVT
+169 VEVT

-183 NGGGNIDKQKIQKGT
+183 NGGGTIDKQKIQKGT
-198 TATKPTD
+198 TATEPD
-205 PTKTGYTFYGWY
+205 APTKTGYTFYGWY
-217 TDANCNEDGFEGT
+217 TDAEFSGE
-230 EFDFDSTVSESVT
+230 EFDFDTTVSESMT
-243 LYAMWKKHLDA
+243 LYAKWEKHLDA
-254 RTERPVVEEKDDD
+254 RTERPAVEEEDD
-267 YDPDKDGVTISER
+267 YDPDKDGVEISER

-305 EADFADNVI
+305 EADFAENVI
-314 VSEGKTLVDTMKDYI
+314 VSDGETLVSTLKDYI
-329 NEGLSKFEKN
+329 NEGLSQFEKN
-339 LKNSLFKDTVEECY
+339 LKNSLYKDTVEECY
-353 DYYLNSQMSTLLV
+353 DYYLNSQMSSLLV
-366 EKLKRMVGESVEVT
+366 EKLKRMVGESVTVSDE
-380 EDEISESFNSALA
+380 EISKSFDSALA
-393 QNKETFAGSTSNYE
+393 QNKETFAGSSANYE
-407 SALKSSLSTTYYHP
+407 SALKSSLATTYYHP
-421 TDDQGYGFVI
+421 TEDQGYGFVI

-439 DSLKQ
+439 DSLKE
-444 LTDMISANPSN
+444 LTDMITANPSN
-455 TEAILVKRNKLIAEM
+455 TEAILVRRNQLIADM

-485 EDKDGNEVEVR
+485 EDKDGNTVEVR

-504 PYNKVGKT
+504 PYTTAGKT
-512 AEKPYDNSYEY
+512 AENPYDNSYEY
-523 EVSEGNYAN
+523 EVSEGNHAN
-532 DYNKILSFEKVDGK
+532 DYSKILSFEKVDGE

-561 LLDKVPAFDKDGKVG
+561 LLEKVPAFDKDGKVG

-583 SLDQVKK
+583 SLNQVKQ

-620 SGAVKK
+620 SGAVSKD
-626 ESNNNGLGYLVTP
+626 SNNNGLGYIVTP

-665 SVGAVNDAMFTFDA
+665 SVGTVENSMFTYDS
-679 ATCTFSGDQKAFAVA
+679 ATCSFSGDQKAFAVA
-694 DSFIKNKNTQ
+694 DSFIKSKSTS

-710 FILLNSCTAW
+710 FVLLNSCTVW
-720 DATTYEGTLPAT
+720 DGTTYDGTLPAD
-732 GVLPMDYIVNYAAK
+732 GVLPMDYIVAYAKK
-746 QADVKTIHDNI
+746 QADVKTVRDNI
-757 KETLTE
+757 LETLTE

-771 ALVND
+771 ALVNN
-776 MATKNKD
+776 MANNNKD
-783 SVKYYD
+783 SIKYND

>member
-103 KEQVAKLKH
+103 KEQVAKLKG

-157 NSDTGT
+157 NSGTGSSSG
-163 TNNKKD
+163 KKEE
-169 NVEVT
+169 VEVT

-183 NGGGNIDKQKIQKGT
+183 NGGGTIDKQKIQKGT
-198 TATKPTD
+198 TATEPD
-205 PTKTGYTFYGWY
+205 APTKTGYTFYGWY
-217 TDANCNEDGFEGT
+217 TDAEFSGE
-230 EFDFDSTVSESVT
+230 EFDFDTTVSESMT
-243 LYAMWKKHLDA
+243 LYAKWEKHLDA
-254 RTERPVVEEKDDD
+254 RTERPAVEEEDD
-267 YDPDKDGVTISER
+267 YDPDKDGVEISER

-294 SEDSLFTTKFL
+294 SDDSLFTTKFL
-305 EADFADNVI
+305 EADFAENVI
-314 VSEGKTLVDTMKDYI
+314 VSDGETLVSTLKDYI
-329 NEGLSKFEKN
+329 NEGLSQFEKN
-339 LKNSLFKDTVEECY
+339 LKNSLYKDTVEECY
-353 DYYLNSQMSTLLV
+353 DYYLNSQMSSLLV
-366 EKLKRMVGESVEVT
+366 ERLKRMVGESVTVSDE
-380 EDEISESFNSALA
+380 EISKSFDSALA
-393 QNKETFAGSTSNYE
+393 QNKETFAGSSANYE
-407 SALKSSLSTTYYHP
+407 SALKSSLATTYYHP
-421 TDDQGYGFVI
+421 TEDQGYGFVI

-439 DSLKQ
+439 DSLKE
-444 LTDMISANPSN
+444 LTDMITANPSN
-455 TEAILVKRNKLIAEM
+455 TEAILVRRNQLIADM
-470 EINVSNPNYKADSTI
+470 EINVSNPNYKADSAI
-485 EDKDGNEVEVR
+485 EDKDGNTVEVR

-504 PYNKVGKT
+504 PYTTAGKT
-512 AEKPYDNSYEY
+512 AENPYDNSYEY

-532 DYNKILSFEKVDGK
+532 DYSQILSFEKVDGK

-590 AVADG
+590 AVEDR
-595 ELTKAEGVYWLR
+595 ELTKAEGVYWFR
-607 EVATTWLYLVGDD
+607 EVANTWLYLVGDD
-620 SGAVKK
+620 SGAVSKD
-626 ESNNNGLGYLVTP
+626 SNNNGLGYLVTP
-639 EGKDSSFLEDFTSYA
+639 EGKDSTFLEDFTSYA

-665 SVGAVNDAMFTFDA
+665 SVGTVENSMFTYDS
-679 ATCTFSGDQKAFAVA
+679 ATCSFSGDQKAFAVA
-694 DSFIKNKNTQ
+694 DSFIKSKSTS

-710 FILLNSCTAW
+710 FVLLNSCTVW
-720 DATTYEGTLPAT
+720 DGTTYDGTLPAD
-732 GVLPMDYIVNYAAK
+732 GVLPMDYIVAYAKK
-746 QADVKTIHDNI
+746 QADVKTVRDNI
-757 KETLTE
+757 LETLTE

-771 ALVND
+771 ALVNN
-776 MATKNKD
+776 MANNNKD
-783 SVKYYD
+783 NIKYND

>member
-103 KEQVAKLKH
+103 KEQVAKLKG

-124 SDSEKNKAVE
+124 SDSEKNKAIE

-157 NSDTGT
+157 NSGTGSSSG
-163 TNNKKD
+163 KKEE
-169 NVEVT
+169 VEVT

-183 NGGGNIDKQKIQKGT
+183 NGGGTIGKQKIQKGT
-198 TATKPTD
+198 TATEPD
-205 PTKTGYTFYGWY
+205 APTKTGYTFYGWY
-217 TDANCNEDGFEGT
+217 TDAEFSGE
-230 EFDFDSTVSESVT
+230 EFDFDTTVSDSMT
-243 LYAMWKKHLDA
+243 LYAKWEKHLDA
-254 RTERPVVEEKDDD
+254 RTERPAVEEEDD
-267 YDPDKDGVTISER
+267 YDPDKDGVEISER

-305 EADFADNVI
+305 EADFAENVI
-314 VSEGKTLVDTMKDYI
+314 VSDGETLVSTLKDYI
-329 NEGLSKFEKN
+329 NEGLSRFEKN
-339 LKNSLFKDTVEECY
+339 LKNSLYKDTVEECY
-353 DYYLNSQMSTLLV
+353 DYYLNSQMSSLLV
-366 EKLKRMVGESVEVT
+366 ERLKRMVGESVTVSDE
-380 EDEISESFNSALA
+380 EISKSFYSALA
-393 QNKETFAGSTSNYE
+393 QNKETFAGSSANYE
-407 SALKSSLSTTYYHP
+407 SALKSSLATTYYHP
-421 TDDQGYGFVI
+421 TEDQGYGFVI
-431 NILLKLDE
+431 NILLKLDD
-439 DSLKQ
+439 DSLKE
-444 LTDMISANPSN
+444 LTDMITANPSN
-455 TEAILVKRNKLIAEM
+455 TEAILVRRNQLIADM

-485 EDKDGNEVEVR
+485 EDKDGNTVEVR

-504 PYNKVGKT
+504 PYTTAGKT
-512 AEKPYDNSYEY
+512 AENPYDNSYEY
-523 EVSEGNYAN
+523 EVSEGNHAN
-532 DYNKILSFEKVDGK
+532 DYSRILSFEKVDGE

-561 LLDKVPAFDKDGKVG
+561 LLEKVPAFDKDGKVG

-583 SLDQVKK
+583 SLDQVKQ

-626 ESNNNGLGYLVTP
+626 DSNNNGLGYLVTP

-665 SVGAVNDAMFTFDA
+665 SVGTVENSMFTYDS
-679 ATCTFSGDQKAFAVA
+679 ATCSFSGDQKAFAVA
-694 DSFIKNKNTQ
+694 DSFIKSKSTS

-710 FILLNSCTAW
+710 FVLLNSCTVW
-720 DATTYEGTLPAT
+720 DGTTYDGTLPAD
-732 GVLPMDYIVNYAAK
+732 GVLPMDYIVAYAKK
-746 QADVKTIHDNI
+746 QADVKTVRDNI
-757 KETLTE
+757 LETLTE

-771 ALVND
+771 ALVNN
-776 MATKNKD
+776 MANNNKD
-783 SVKYYD
+783 NIKYND

>member
-103 KEQVAKLKH
+103 KEQVAKLKG

-157 NSDTGT
+157 NSGTGSSG
-163 TNNKKD
+163 KKEE
-169 NVEVT
+169 VEVT

-183 NGGGNIDKQKIQKGT
+183 NGGGTIDKQKIQKGT
-198 TATKPTD
+198 TATEPD
-205 PTKTGYTFYGWY
+205 APTKTGYTFYGWY
-217 TDANCNEDGFEGT
+217 TDAEFSGE
-230 EFDFDSTVSESVT
+230 EFDFDTTVSESIT
-243 LYAMWKKHLDA
+243 LYAKWEKHLDA
-254 RTERPVVEEKDDD
+254 RTERPAVEEEDD
-267 YDPDKDGVTISER
+267 YDPDKDGVEISER

-294 SEDSLFTTKFL
+294 SDDSLFTTKFL
-305 EADFADNVI
+305 EADFAENVI
-314 VSEGKTLVDTMKDYI
+314 VSDGETLVSTLKDYI
-329 NEGLSKFEKN
+329 NEGLSQFEKN
-339 LKNSLFKDTVEECY
+339 LKNSLYKDTVEECY
-353 DYYLNSQMSTLLV
+353 DYYLNSQMSSLLV
-366 EKLKRMVGESVEVT
+366 ERLKRMVGESVTVSDE
-380 EDEISESFNSALA
+380 EISKSFDSALA
-393 QNKETFAGSTSNYE
+393 QNKETFAGSSANYE
-407 SALKSSLSTTYYHP
+407 SALKSSLATTYYHP
-421 TDDQGYGFVI
+421 TEDQGYGFVI

-439 DSLKQ
+439 DSLKE
-444 LTDMISANPSN
+444 LTDMITANPSN
-455 TEAILVKRNKLIAEM
+455 TEAILVRRNQLIADM

-485 EDKDGNEVEVR
+485 EDKDGNTVEVR

-504 PYNKVGKT
+504 PYTTAGKT
-512 AEKPYDNSYEY
+512 AENPYDNSYEY
-523 EVSEGNYAN
+523 EVSEGNHAN
-532 DYNKILSFEKVDGK
+532 DYSQILSFEKVDGE

-561 LLDKVPAFDKDGKVG
+561 LLEKVPAFDKDGKVG

-583 SLDQVKK
+583 SLDQVKT
-590 AVADG
+590 AVERG
-595 ELTKAEGVYWLR
+595 EITKAEGVYWLR

-620 SGAVKK
+620 SGAVSKD
-626 ESNNNGLGYLVTP
+626 SNNSGLGYIVTP

-665 SVGAVNDAMFTFDA
+665 SVGTVENSMFTYDS
-679 ATCTFSGDQKAFAVA
+679 ATCSFSGDQKAFAVA
-694 DSFIKNKNTQ
+694 DSFIKSKSTS

-710 FILLNSCTAW
+710 FVLLNSCTVW
-720 DATTYEGTLPAT
+720 DGTTYDGTLPAD
-732 GVLPMDYIVNYAAK
+732 GVLPMDYIVAYAKK
-746 QADVKTIHDNI
+746 QADVKTVRDNI
-757 KETLTE
+757 LETLTE

-771 ALVND
+771 ALVNN
-776 MATKNKD
+776 MANNNKD
-783 SVKYYD
+783 NIKYND

>member
-103 KEQVAKLKH
+103 KEQVAKLKG

-157 NSDTGT
+157 NSGTGSSSG
-163 TNNKKD
+163 KKEE
-169 NVEVT
+169 VEVT

-183 NGGGNIDKQKIQKGT
+183 NGGGTIDKQKIQKGT
-198 TATKPTD
+198 TATEPD
-205 PTKTGYTFYGWY
+205 APTKTGYTFYGWY
-217 TDANCNEDGFEGT
+217 TDAEFSGE
-230 EFDFDSTVSESVT
+230 EFDFDTTVSESMT
-243 LYAMWKKHLDA
+243 LYAKWEKHLDA
-254 RTERPVVEEKDDD
+254 RTERPAVEEEDD
-267 YDPDKDGVTISER
+267 YDPDKDGVEISER

-305 EADFADNVI
+305 EADFAENVI
-314 VSEGKTLVDTMKDYI
+314 VSDGETLVSTLKDYI

-339 LKNSLFKDTVEECY
+339 LKNSLYKDTVEECY
-353 DYYLNSQMSTLLV
+353 DYYLNSQMSSLLV
-366 EKLKRMVGESVEVT
+366 ERLKRMVGESVTVSDE
-380 EDEISESFNSALA
+380 EISKSFDSALA
-393 QNKETFAGSTSNYE
+393 QNKETFAGSSANYE
-407 SALKSSLSTTYYHP
+407 SALKSSLATTYYHP
-421 TDDQGYGFVI
+421 TEDQGYGFVI

-439 DSLKQ
+439 DSLKE
-444 LTDMISANPSN
+444 LTDMITANPSN
-455 TEAILVKRNKLIAEM
+455 TEAILVRRNQLIADM

-485 EDKDGNEVEVR
+485 EDKDGNTVEVR

-504 PYNKVGKT
+504 PYTTAGKT
-512 AEKPYDNSYEY
+512 AENPYDNSYEY
-523 EVSEGNYAN
+523 EVSEGNHAN
-532 DYNKILSFEKVDGK
+532 DYSQILSFEKVDGE

-561 LLDKVPAFDKDGKVG
+561 LLEKVPAFDKDGKVG
-576 IIHQIHN
+576 IINQIHK

-595 ELTKAEGVYWLR
+595 ELTKAEGVYWFR

-620 SGAVKK
+620 SGAVSKD
-626 ESNNNGLGYLVTP
+626 SNNNGLGYLVTP

-665 SVGAVNDAMFTFDA
+665 SVGTVENSMFTYDS
-679 ATCTFSGDQKAFAVA
+679 ATCSFSGDQKAFAVA
-694 DSFIKNKNTQ
+694 DSFIKSKSTS

-710 FILLNSCTAW
+710 FVLLNSCTVW
-720 DATTYEGTLPAT
+720 DGTTYDGTLPAD
-732 GVLPMDYIVNYAAK
+732 GVLPMDYIVTYAKK
-746 QADVKTIHDNI
+746 QADVKTVRDNI
-757 KETLTE
+757 LETLTE

-771 ALVND
+771 ALVNN
-776 MATKNKD
+776 MANNNKD
-783 SVKYYD
+783 NIKYND

>member
-47 TVNYNGQSANVY
+47 TVNYNGQSTNVY

-103 KEQVAKLKH
+103 KEQVAKLKG

-157 NSDTGT
+157 NSGTGSSGG
-163 TNNKKD
+163 KKEE
-169 NVEVT
+169 VEVT
-174 DPVTVRFET
+174 DPVNVRFET
-183 NGGGNIDKQKIQKGT
+183 NGGGTIDKQKIQKGT
-198 TATKPTD
+198 TATEPD
-205 PTKTGYTFYGWY
+205 APTKTGYTFYGWY
-217 TDANCNEDGFEGT
+217 TDAEFSGE
-230 EFDFDSTVSESVT
+230 EFDFDTTVSESMT
-243 LYAMWKKHLDA
+243 LYAKWEKHLDA
-254 RTERPVVEEKDDD
+254 RTERPAVEEEDD
-267 YDPDKDGVTISER
+267 YDPDKDGVEISER

-305 EADFADNVI
+305 EADFAENVI
-314 VSEGKTLVDTMKDYI
+314 VSDGETLVSTLKDYI
-329 NEGLSKFEKN
+329 NEGLSQFEKN
-339 LKNSLFKDTVEECY
+339 LKNSLYKDTVDECY
-353 DYYLNSQMSTLLV
+353 DYYLNSQMSSLLV
-366 EKLKRMVGESVEVT
+366 ERLKRMVGESVTVSDE
-380 EDEISESFNSALA
+380 EISKSFDSALA
-393 QNKETFAGSTSNYE
+393 QNKETFAGSSANYE
-407 SALKSSLSTTYYHP
+407 SALKSSLATTYYHP
-421 TDDQGYGFVI
+421 TEDQGYGFVI
-431 NILLKLDE
+431 NILLKLDD
-439 DSLKQ
+439 DSLKE
-444 LTDMISANPSN
+444 LTDMITANPSN
-455 TEAILVKRNKLIAEM
+455 TEAILVRRNQLIADM

-485 EDKDGNEVEVR
+485 EDKDGNTVEVR

-504 PYNKVGKT
+504 PYTTAGKT
-512 AEKPYDNSYEY
+512 AENPYDNSYEY
-523 EVSEGNYAN
+523 EVSEGNHAN
-532 DYNKILSFEKVDGK
+532 DYRQILSFEKVDGK

-561 LLDKVPAFDKDGKVG
+561 LLEKVPAFDKDGKVG
-576 IIHQIHN
+576 IIHQIHK
-583 SLDQVKK
+583 SLDQVKQ

-626 ESNNNGLGYLVTP
+626 DSNNNGLGYLVTP

-665 SVGAVNDAMFTFDA
+665 SVGTVENSMFTYDS
-679 ATCTFSGDQKAFAVA
+679 ATCSFSGDQKAFAVA
-694 DSFIKNKNTQ
+694 DSFIKSKSTS

-710 FILLNSCTAW
+710 FVLLNSCTVW
-720 DATTYEGTLPAT
+720 DGTTYDGTLPAD
-732 GVLPMDYIVNYAAK
+732 GVLPMDYIVAYAKK
-746 QADVKTIHDNI
+746 QSDVKTVRDNI
-757 KETLTE
+757 LETLTE

-771 ALVND
+771 ALVNN
-776 MATKNKD
+776 MANNNKD
-783 SVKYYD
+783 NIKYND

>member
-157 NSDTGT
+157 NSGTGSSSG
-163 TNNKKD
+163 KKEE
-169 NVEVT
+169 VEVT

-183 NGGGNIDKQKIQKGT
+183 NGGGTIDKQKIQKGT
-198 TATKPTD
+198 TATEPD
-205 PTKTGYTFYGWY
+205 APTKTGYTFYGWY
-217 TDANCNEDGFEGT
+217 TDAEFSGE
-230 EFDFDSTVSESVT
+230 EFDFDTTVSESMT
-243 LYAMWKKHLDA
+243 LYAKWEKHLDA
-254 RTERPVVEEKDDD
+254 RTERPAVEEEDD
-267 YDPDKDGVTISER
+267 YDPDKDGVEISER

-305 EADFADNVI
+305 EADFAENVI
-314 VSEGKTLVDTMKDYI
+314 VSDGETLVSTLKDYI
-329 NEGLSKFEKN
+329 NEGLSQFEKN
-339 LKNSLFKDTVEECY
+339 LKNSLYKDTVEECY
-353 DYYLNSQMSTLLV
+353 DYYLNSQMSSLLV
-366 EKLKRMVGESVEVT
+366 ERLKRMVGESVTVSDE
-380 EDEISESFNSALA
+380 EISKSFDSALA
-393 QNKETFAGSTSNYE
+393 QNKETFAGSSANYE
-407 SALKSSLSTTYYHP
+407 SALKSSLATTYYHP
-421 TDDQGYGFVI
+421 AEDQGYGFVI

-439 DSLKQ
+439 DSLKE
-444 LTDMISANPSN
+444 LTDMITANPSN
-455 TEAILVKRNKLIAEM
+455 TEAILVRRNQLIADM

-485 EDKDGNEVEVR
+485 EDKDGNTVEVR

-504 PYNKVGKT
+504 PYTTAGKT
-512 AEKPYDNSYEY
+512 AENPYDNSYEY
-523 EVSEGNYAN
+523 EVSEGNHAN
-532 DYNKILSFEKVDGK
+532 DYSQILSFEKVDGE

-561 LLDKVPAFDKDGKVG
+561 LLEKVPAFDKDGKVG

-583 SLDQVKK
+583 SLDQVKQ

-620 SGAVKK
+620 SGAVSKD
-626 ESNNNGLGYLVTP
+626 SNNNGLGYLVTP

-665 SVGAVNDAMFTFDA
+665 SVGTVENSMFTYDS
-679 ATCTFSGDQKAFAVA
+679 ATCSFSGDQKAFAVA
-694 DSFIKNKNTQ
+694 DSFIKSKSTS

-710 FILLNSCTAW
+710 FVLLNSCTVW
-720 DATTYEGTLPAT
+720 DGTTYDGTLPAD
-732 GVLPMDYIVNYAAK
+732 GVLPMDYIVTYAKK
-746 QADVKTIHDNI
+746 QADVKTVRDNI
-757 KETLTE
+757 LETLTE

-771 ALVND
+771 ALVNN
-776 MATKNKD
+776 MANNNKD
-783 SVKYYD
+783 NIKYND
-789 KVIKQLWKDLT
+789 RVIKQLWKDLT

>member
-47 TVNYNGQSANVY
+47 TVNYNGQSADVY

-103 KEQVAKLKH
+103 KEQVAKLKG

-149 SLITEDNA
+149 SLIIEDNA
-157 NSDTGT
+157 NSGTGS
-163 TNNKKD
+163 NGGKKEE
-169 NVEVT
+169 VEVT

-183 NGGGNIDKQKIQKGT
+183 NGGGTIDKQKIQKGT
-198 TATKPTD
+198 TATEPD
-205 PTKTGYTFYGWY
+205 APTKTGYTFYGWY
-217 TDANCNEDGFEGT
+217 TDAKFSGE
-230 EFDFDSTVSESVT
+230 EFDFDTTVSESMT
-243 LYAMWKKHLDA
+243 LYAKWEKHLDA
-254 RTERPVVEEKDDD
+254 RTERPAVEEEDD
-267 YDPDKDGVTISER
+267 YDPDKDGVEISER

-294 SEDSLFTTKFL
+294 SDDSLFTTKFL
-305 EADFADNVI
+305 EADFAENVI
-314 VSEGKTLVDTMKDYI
+314 VSDGETLVSTLKDYI
-329 NEGLSKFEKN
+329 NEGLSQFEKN
-339 LKNSLFKDTVEECY
+339 LKNSLYKDTVEECY
-353 DYYLNSQMSTLLV
+353 DYYLNSQMSSLLV
-366 EKLKRMVGESVEVT
+366 ERLKRMVGESVTVSDE
-380 EDEISESFNSALA
+380 EISKSFDSALA
-393 QNKETFAGSTSNYE
+393 QNKETFAGSSANYE
-407 SALKSSLSTTYYHP
+407 SALKSSLATTYYHP
-421 TDDQGYGFVI
+421 TEDQGYGFVI

-439 DSLKQ
+439 DSLKE
-444 LTDMISANPSN
+444 LTDMITANPSN
-455 TEAILVKRNKLIAEM
+455 TEAILVRRNQLIADM
-470 EINVSNPNYKADSTI
+470 EINVSNPNYKADSAI
-485 EDKDGNEVEVR
+485 EDKDGKTVEVR

-504 PYNKVGKT
+504 PYTTAGKT
-512 AEKPYDNSYEY
+512 AENPYDNSYEY

-532 DYNKILSFEKVDGK
+532 DYSQILSFEKVDGK

-561 LLDKVPAFDKDGKVG
+561 LLDKVPVFDKDGKVG

-620 SGAVKK
+620 SGAVSKD
-626 ESNNNGLGYLVTP
+626 SNNNGLGYLVTP
-639 EGKDSSFLEDFTSYA
+639 EGKDSTFLEDFTSYA

-665 SVGAVNDAMFTFDA
+665 SVGAVNNDMFTFDA
-679 ATCTFSGDQKAFAVA
+679 ATCTFSGDQKTFAVA
-694 DSFIKNKNTQ
+694 DSFIKNKNTKKCVCRRVCPSQ
-704 NAYAGV
+704 
-710 FILLNSCTAW
+710 LLHGLGCNH
-720 DATTYEGTLPAT
+720 
-732 GVLPMDYIVNYAAK
+732 I
-746 QADVKTIHDNI
+746 
-757 KETLTE
+757 
-763 AKKTDAYN
+763 
-771 ALVND
+771 
-776 MATKNKD
+776 
-783 SVKYYD
+783 
-789 KVIKQLWKDLT
+789 

>member
-103 KEQVAKLKH
+103 KEQVAKLKG

-157 NSDTGT
+157 NSGTGSSGG
-163 TNNKKD
+163 KKEE
-169 NVEVT
+169 VEVT

-183 NGGGNIDKQKIQKGT
+183 NGGGTIDKQKIQKGT
-198 TATKPTD
+198 TATEPD
-205 PTKTGYTFYGWY
+205 APTKTGYTFYGWY
-217 TDANCNEDGFEGT
+217 TDAEFSGE
-230 EFDFDSTVSESVT
+230 EFDFDTTVSESIT
-243 LYAMWKKHLDA
+243 LYAKWEKHLDA
-254 RTERPVVEEKDDD
+254 RTERPAVEEEDD
-267 YDPDKDGVTISER
+267 YDPDKDGVEISER

-294 SEDSLFTTKFL
+294 SDDSLFTTKFL
-305 EADFADNVI
+305 EADFAENVI
-314 VSEGKTLVDTMKDYI
+314 VSDGETLVSTLKDYI
-329 NEGLSKFEKN
+329 NEGLSQFEKN
-339 LKNSLFKDTVEECY
+339 LKNSLYKDTVEECY
-353 DYYLNSQMSTLLV
+353 DYYLNSQMSSLLV
-366 EKLKRMVGESVEVT
+366 ERLKRMVGESVTVSDE
-380 EDEISESFNSALA
+380 EISKSFDSALA
-393 QNKETFAGSTSNYE
+393 QNKETFAGSSANYE
-407 SALKSSLSTTYYHP
+407 SALKSSLATTYYHP
-421 TDDQGYGFVI
+421 TEDQGYGFVI
-431 NILLKLDE
+431 NILLKLDD
-439 DSLKQ
+439 DSLKE
-444 LTDMISANPSN
+444 LTDMITANPSN
-455 TEAILVKRNKLIAEM
+455 TEAILVRRNQLIADM

-485 EDKDGNEVEVR
+485 EDKDGNTVEVR

-504 PYNKVGKT
+504 PYTTAGKT
-512 AEKPYDNSYEY
+512 AENPYDNSYEY

-532 DYNKILSFEKVDGK
+532 DYSQILSFEKVDGK

-590 AVADG
+590 AVEDR
-595 ELTKAEGVYWLR
+595 ELTKAEGVYWFR
-607 EVATTWLYLVGDD
+607 EVANTWLYLVGDD
-620 SGAVKK
+620 SGAVSKD
-626 ESNNNGLGYLVTP
+626 SNNNGLGYLVTP
-639 EGKDSSFLEDFTSYA
+639 EGKDSTFLEDFTSYA

-665 SVGAVNDAMFTFDA
+665 SVGTVENSMFTYDS
-679 ATCTFSGDQKAFAVA
+679 ATCSFSGDQKAFAVA
-694 DSFIKNKNTQ
+694 DSFIKSKSTS

-710 FILLNSCTAW
+710 FVLLNSCTVW
-720 DATTYEGTLPAT
+720 DGTTYDGTLPAD
-732 GVLPMDYIVNYAAK
+732 GVLPMDYIVAYAKK
-746 QADVKTIHDNI
+746 QADVKTVRDNI
-757 KETLTE
+757 LETLTE

-771 ALVND
+771 ALVNN
-776 MATKNKD
+776 MANNNKD
-783 SVKYYD
+783 SIKYND

>member
-103 KEQVAKLKH
+103 KEQVAKLKG

-157 NSDTGT
+157 NSGTGSSSG
-163 TNNKKD
+163 KKEE
-169 NVEVT
+169 VEVT

-183 NGGGNIDKQKIQKGT
+183 NGGGTIDKQKIQKNT
-198 TATKPTD
+198 TATEPD
-205 PTKTGYTFYGWY
+205 APTKTGYTFYGWY
-217 TDANCNEDGFEGT
+217 TDAEFSGE
-230 EFDFDSTVSESVT
+230 EFDFDTTVSESMT
-243 LYAMWKKHLDA
+243 LYAKWEKHLDA
-254 RTERPVVEEKDDD
+254 RTERPAVEEEDD
-267 YDPDKDGVTISER
+267 YDPDKDGVEISER

-305 EADFADNVI
+305 EADFAENVI
-314 VSEGKTLVDTMKDYI
+314 VSDGETLVSTLKDYI
-329 NEGLSKFEKN
+329 NEGLSRFEKN
-339 LKNSLFKDTVEECY
+339 LKNSLYKDTVEECY
-353 DYYLNSQMSTLLV
+353 DYYLNSQMSSLLV
-366 EKLKRMVGESVEVT
+366 ERLKRMVGESVTVSDE
-380 EDEISESFNSALA
+380 EISKSFDSALA
-393 QNKETFAGSTSNYE
+393 QNKETFAGSSANYE
-407 SALKSSLSTTYYHP
+407 SALKSSLATTYYHP
-421 TDDQGYGFVI
+421 TEDQGYGFVI
-431 NILLKLDE
+431 NILLKLDD
-439 DSLKQ
+439 DSLKE
-444 LTDMISANPSN
+444 LTDMITANPSN
-455 TEAILVKRNKLIAEM
+455 TEAILVRRNQLIADM

-485 EDKDGNEVEVR
+485 EDKDGNTVEVR

-504 PYNKVGKT
+504 PYTTAGKT
-512 AEKPYDNSYEY
+512 AENPYDNSYEY
-523 EVSEGNYAN
+523 EVSEGNHAN
-532 DYNKILSFEKVDGK
+532 DYSQILSFEKVDGE

-561 LLDKVPAFDKDGKVG
+561 LLEKVPAFDKDGKVG

-583 SLDQVKK
+583 SLNQVKQ
-590 AVADG
+590 AVVDG

-626 ESNNNGLGYLVTP
+626 DSNNNGLGYLVTP

-665 SVGAVNDAMFTFDA
+665 SVGTVENSMFTYDS
-679 ATCTFSGDQKAFAVA
+679 ATCSFSGDQKAFAVA
-694 DSFIKNKNTQ
+694 DSFIKSKSTS

-710 FILLNSCTAW
+710 FVLLNSCTVW
-720 DATTYEGTLPAT
+720 DGTTYDGTLPAD
-732 GVLPMDYIVNYAAK
+732 GVLPMDYIVAYAKK
-746 QADVKTIHDNI
+746 QADVKTVRDNI
-757 KETLTE
+757 LETLTE

-771 ALVND
+771 ALVNN
-776 MATKNKD
+776 MANNNKD
-783 SVKYYD
+783 NIKYND

>member
-103 KEQVAKLKH
+103 KEQVAKLKG

-157 NSDTGT
+157 NSGTGSSSG
-163 TNNKKD
+163 KKEE
-169 NVEVT
+169 VEVT

-183 NGGGNIDKQKIQKGT
+183 NGGGTIDKQKIQKGT
-198 TATKPTD
+198 TATEPD
-205 PTKTGYTFYGWY
+205 APTKTGYTFYGWY
-217 TDANCNEDGFEGT
+217 TDAEFSGE
-230 EFDFDSTVSESVT
+230 EFDFDTTVSESMT
-243 LYAMWKKHLDA
+243 LYAKWEKHLDA
-254 RTERPVVEEKDDD
+254 RTERPAVEEEDD
-267 YDPDKDGVTISER
+267 YDPDKDGVEISER

-305 EADFADNVI
+305 EADFAENVI
-314 VSEGKTLVDTMKDYI
+314 VSDGETLVSTLKDYI

-339 LKNSLFKDTVEECY
+339 LKNSLYKDTVEECY
-353 DYYLNSQMSTLLV
+353 DYYLNSQMSSLLV
-366 EKLKRMVGESVEVT
+366 ERLKRMVGESVTVSDE
-380 EDEISESFNSALA
+380 EISKSFDSALA
-393 QNKETFAGSTSNYE
+393 QNKETFAGSSANYE
-407 SALKSSLSTTYYHP
+407 SALKSSLATTYYHP
-421 TDDQGYGFVI
+421 TEDQGYGFVI

-439 DSLKQ
+439 DSLKE
-444 LTDMISANPSN
+444 LTDMITANPSN
-455 TEAILVKRNKLIAEM
+455 TEAILVRRNQLIADM

-485 EDKDGNEVEVR
+485 EDKDGNTVEVR

-504 PYNKVGKT
+504 PYTTAGKT
-512 AEKPYDNSYEY
+512 AENPYDNSYEY
-523 EVSEGNYAN
+523 EVSEGNHAN
-532 DYNKILSFEKVDGK
+532 DYSQILSFEKVDGE

-561 LLDKVPAFDKDGKVG
+561 LLEKVPAFDKDGKVG

-583 SLDQVKK
+583 SLDQVEK

-595 ELTKAEGVYWLR
+595 ELTKAEGVYWFR

-620 SGAVKK
+620 SGAVSKD
-626 ESNNNGLGYLVTP
+626 SNNNGLGYLVTP

-665 SVGAVNDAMFTFDA
+665 SVGTVENSMFTYDS
-679 ATCTFSGDQKAFAVA
+679 ATCSFSGDQKAFAVA
-694 DSFIKNKNTQ
+694 DSFIKSKSTS

-710 FILLNSCTAW
+710 FVLLNSCTVW
-720 DATTYEGTLPAT
+720 DGTTYDGTLPAD
-732 GVLPMDYIVNYAAK
+732 GVLPMDYIVTYAKK
-746 QADVKTIHDNI
+746 QADVKTVRDNI
-757 KETLTE
+757 LETLTE

-771 ALVND
+771 ALVNN
-776 MATKNKD
+776 MANNNKD
-783 SVKYYD
+783 NIKYND